1 MTEEEKKLVMDR
13 MERSRNSRESEVR
26 LVGDRNVLIQVIMLL
41 AYVRDAIRRNEPSEI
56 KVEIGKSIQNG
67 EFDFLLDNE
76 RVDDVRMAES
86 IQIN

>member
-26 LVGDRNVLIQVIMLL
+26 LFGDRNVLIQVIMLL

>member
-26 LVGDRNVLIQVIMLL
+26 LFGDRNVLIQVIMLL

-56 KVEIGKSIQNG
+56 KVEIGESIQSG